1 LVALDLGIFADLYRE
16 LMKSKCA
23 KPPEA
28 RLAQSSIW
36 KIGMLFDFEVL
47 KPAERY
53 KLLLATV
60 MPRPIAWIT
69 TSDKNGSVNA
79 APFSFFNAMSG
90 NPPVLAFGIG
100 GRGPGDVKDTG
111 GNIRRTGQFV
121 INLVSYELAEPM
133 NVTAID
139 FPKGVDELKEAG
151 LTTAPSLHVKPP
163 RIAEAPVSFECE
175 RLVIV
180 DVGIDRAVVLGRVLA
195 IYVRDDCVLDKD
207 RCYIDT
213 PKLDLIGRM
222 HGGGWYSRVTNRFEL
237 PRIPVDE
244 WPARKAKAAE

>member
-1 LVALDLGIFADLYRE
+1 
-16 LMKSKCA
+16 
-23 KPPEA
+23 
-28 RLAQSSIW
+28 
-36 KIGMLFDFEVL
+36 MLFDFADTSNQNV
-47 KPAERY
+47 Y
-53 KLLLATV
+53 KLLVATIG
-60 MPRPIAWIT
+60 PRPIAWVT
-69 TSDKNGSVNA
+69 TKDVDGTVNA

-100 GRGPGDVKDTG
+100 GRAPGDVKDTG
-111 GNIRRTGQFV
+111 GNIRRTGQYV
-121 INLVSYELAEPM
+121 INLCSFELAEQM
-133 NVTAID
+133 NITAID
-139 FPKGVDELKEAG
+139 FPKNVDELKEAG
-151 LTTAPSLHVKPP
+151 LTTAPSKHIDVP

-180 DVGIDRAVVLGRVLA
+180 DVGVDRAVVLGTVVA
-195 IYVRDDCVLDKD
+195 CHVRDDCVLDKD

-222 HGGGWYSRVTNRFEL
+222 HGAGWYSRVTDRFEL